1 MSINPDTF
9 IASLTAHVR
18 SEMDKLVAEET
29 EAAAERVRERA
40 RLLAPR
46 LAMELMTHFDVQRN
60 QLDYVIKVRSLPAT
74 SA

>member
-1 MSINPDTF
+1 MNTDSF

-18 SEMDKLVAEET
+18 SEMDTLVAEEA
-29 EAAAERVRERA
+29 EAAAERVRDRA

-46 LAMELMTHFDVQRN
+46 LAMELMTYFDVQRN
-60 QLDYVIKVRSLPAT
+60 QQDIVIKVRPLPAT